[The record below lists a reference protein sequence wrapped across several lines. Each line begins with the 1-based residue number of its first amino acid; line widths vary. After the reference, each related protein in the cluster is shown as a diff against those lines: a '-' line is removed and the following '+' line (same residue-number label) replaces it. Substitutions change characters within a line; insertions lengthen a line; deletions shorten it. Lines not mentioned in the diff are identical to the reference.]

1 MNGAFMLG
9 LEAGGTLGG
18 TAGAAVDS
26 FPANDRKGKC
36 SEERPRG

>member
-9 LEAGGTLGG
+9 SEAGGIV
-18 TAGAAVDS
+18 GAAVDS